1 MGAVSENLKLLGEY
15 SARMEEGDE
24 QAVYDF
30 FAPEFRSQATDRVN
44 PALSGTDIRGEEIK
58 FWNQARSAF
67 PDMTFDV
74 NVLVEQDDLVVTNW
88 TITGTHTGT
97 AFYDVPPSGDA
108 VRIDGTAILK
118 LRDGMIVEHWGG
130 PHCQNGVGLVAT

>member
-1 MGAVSENLKLLGEY
+1 MSAVSENLKLLGEY
-15 SARMEEGDE
+15 SARMEDGDE
-24 QAVYDF
+24 KAVYDF

-44 PALSGTDIRGEEIK
+44 PALAGTDIRGEEIR
-58 FWNQARSAF
+58 FWNEARSAF

-74 NVLVEQDDLVVTNW
+74 NLLVEQDDLVVTNW

-97 AFYDVPPSGDA
+97 AFYDVPPSGEA

-118 LRDGMIVEHWGG
+118 MRDGMIVEHWGG
-130 PHCQNGVGLVAT
+130 PHCQNGVGLVAG

>member
-1 MGAVSENLKLLGEY
+1 MAEPSENLKLLGEY

-24 QAVYDF
+24 RAVQDF

-44 PALSGTDIRGEEIK
+44 PDLAGQDIRGEEVRY
-58 FWNQARSAF
+58 WREARSAF
-67 PDMTFDV
+67 PDMDFTV

-97 AFYDVPPSGDA
+97 AFYDVPPSGGA
-108 VRIDGTAILK
+108 VRIDGTAILRM
-118 LRDGMIVEHWGG
+118 RDGTIVEHWGG
-130 PHCQNGVGLVAT
+130 PHCQNGVGLVPT